1 MFQSTQWT
9 EHGSRSPGDP
19 VRPESPAG
27 PFKGAEM
34 CTIIPMVIRHS
45 HRESRPVPVTTL
57 TRRPAILLLPVLRS
71 SPDTEHFVRSP
82 FLMHCCLPSQQCI
95 APSAGSLLPCK
106 ILAASIPVQ
115 RFFKKC
121 HGPVDTSLDGPR
133 PGSRRSSGPK
143 RLPARRAARP
153 RPESSP
159 GVAAAPHPLACRINR
174 CPVPGGTENGH
185 SPPTI
190 APADPHGLPVWEPR
204 RWRTPQSRGQ
214 GRRRMPESRAAD
226 RSGRCLLTRT

>member
-1 MFQSTQWT
+1 M
-9 EHGSRSPGDP
+9 HDHPDGDP
-19 VRPESPAG
+19 AY
-27 PFKGAEM
+27 
-34 CTIIPMVIRHS
+34 S
-45 HRESRPVPVTTL
+45 HRESRPVPVTTP

-82 FLMHCCLPSQQCI
+82 FLMQCCLPSQQCI

-143 RLPARRAARP
+143 RLARP
-153 RPESSP
+153 KGSTSKAGVEPGRGGGPTPSCMPDRPVS
-159 GVAAAPHPLACRINR
+159 C
-174 CPVPGGTENGH
+174 
-185 SPPTI
+185 
-190 APADPHGLPVWEPR
+190 PR
-204 RWRTPQSRGQ
+204 RNRKRTQPSHHR
-214 GRRRMPESRAAD
+214 
-226 RSGRCLLTRT
+226 TR